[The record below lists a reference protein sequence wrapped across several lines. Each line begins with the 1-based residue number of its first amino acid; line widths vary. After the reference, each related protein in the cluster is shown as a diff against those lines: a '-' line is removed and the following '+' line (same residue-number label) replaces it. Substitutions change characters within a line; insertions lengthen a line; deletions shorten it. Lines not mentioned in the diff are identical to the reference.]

1 MNAWTPARI
10 DAPSAAQAALDER
23 FMRHALAL
31 SRRIHDAYRDDAIVQ
46 AYVAGRNVRASFLA
60 VEPDAGMDR
69 LGVFYVDS
77 GGDFQTMADSL
88 ALSLRLAA
96 PLVLAAMLGNFA
108 LGLLAR
114 VAPQMQVFII
124 AAPAQIMGGLLLLGL
139 LLPVMLSVWLAAAG
153 DGLLLSGAG

>member
-1 MNAWTPARI
+1 MFGAQSTATGRLFTLM
-10 DAPSAAQAALDER
+10 AAVLILSSGLYGLPLR
-23 FMRHALAL
+23 ALAE
-31 SRRIHDAYRDDAIVQ
+31 S
-46 AYVAGRNVRASFLA
+46 YVVLPPGGPLPLGQIAETVARAL
-60 VEPDAGMDR
+60 
-69 LGVFYVDS
+69 
-77 GGDFQTMADSL
+77 ADSL

-139 LLPVMLSVWLAAAG
+139 LLPAMLSVWLAAAG